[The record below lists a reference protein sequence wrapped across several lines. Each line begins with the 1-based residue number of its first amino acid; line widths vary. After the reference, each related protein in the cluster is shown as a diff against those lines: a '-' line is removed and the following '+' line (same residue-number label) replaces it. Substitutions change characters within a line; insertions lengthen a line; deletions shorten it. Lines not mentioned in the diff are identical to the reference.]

1 MFPRAPRTK
10 RRASAMRFWMST
22 ATPVRIDPCVL
33 ASKDEAI
40 FEGSEIE
47 SALSRR
53 CRYTQG
59 RGRKDLLGVDAHH
72 KALAK
77 ETPRDGGR
85 RAQADPR
92 QTLQERDNAS
102 KLAVKAP

>member
-1 MFPRAPRTK
+1 MRRPWETFRARCRA
-10 RRASAMRFWMST
+10 RRFVLT
-22 ATPVRIDPCVL
+22 ATPVRIDPFVL

-40 FEGSEIE
+40 FEGSQIE

-59 RGRKDLLGVDAHH
+59 AGSKDLLGVDAYH
-72 KALAK
+72 KAVATK
-77 ETPRDGGR
+77 TPRDGGR

-92 QTLQERDNAS
+92 QTLQERDA
-102 KLAVKAP
+102 AQRVAAKAP

>member
-1 MFPRAPRTK
+1 MPRWSARCLL
-10 RRASAMRFWMST
+10 RRRLSALQPVT
-22 ATPVRIDPCVL
+22 ATPVRIDPFVL

-40 FEGSEIE
+40 FEGSQIE

-59 RGRKDLLGVDAHH
+59 AGSKDLLGVDAYH
-72 KALAK
+72 KAVATK
-77 ETPRDGGR
+77 TPRDGGR

-92 QTLQERDNAS
+92 QTLQERDA
-102 KLAVKAP
+102 AQRV